1 MKRIVSL
8 LVSAVMLFAMTT
20 TAFAGPQ
27 MDSTMPDEAYL
38 QYLELRESGVLG
50 EDITFE
56 YWQYLLEESA
66 RLEKELESSSEYSLV
81 YDSSNPSAYTS
92 YSMEAGDVFIT
103 SSTVSSGFLGHAGIS
118 ISSSSILHIAGP
130 GEHPDTISKN
140 SWLNKYD
147 EGWNK
152 VYRHSDSS
160 IAEDAAQWAEDTYKD
175 SDAEYVIT
183 MDLESTDET
192 YCSKLVWQAYYYG
205 HTPSAANGPTWGVR
219 LPYSLP
225 DTIHNLDLVQEWL

>member
-8 LVSAVMLFAMTT
+8 LVSAVMLFAMTA

-27 MDSTMPDEAYL
+27 MDSTMPDGAYL

-81 YDSSNPSAYTS
+81 YDSSNPSAYAS

-103 SSTVSSGFLGHAGIS
+103 SSTVSSGLLGHAGIS

-140 SWLNKYD
+140 EWLNDYD

-192 YCSKLVWQAYYYG
+192 YCSKLVWQGYYYG

>member
-8 LVSAVMLFAMTT
+8 LVSAVMLFAMTA

-66 RLEKELESSSEYSLV
+66 RLEKKLESSSEYSLV
-81 YDSSNPSAYTS
+81 YDSSNPSAYAS

-103 SSTVSSGFLGHAGIS
+103 SSTVSSGLLGHAGIS

>member
-1 MKRIVSL
+1 MKRIGSL

-130 GEHPDTISKN
+130 GEHPDTLSKN
-140 SWLNKYD
+140 EWLNKYNK
-147 EGWNK
+147 GWSK
-152 VYRHSDSS
+152 VYRHSDST

>member
-8 LVSAVMLFAMTT
+8 IVSAVMLFAMTAT
-20 TAFAGPQ
+20 TFADPQ

-66 RLEKELESSSEYSLV
+66 RLEKKLESSSEYSLV
-81 YDSSNPSAYTS
+81 YDSSNPSAYAS

-103 SSTVSSGFLGHAGIS
+103 SSTVSSGLLGHAGIS

-130 GEHPDTISKN
+130 GEHPDTLSKN
-140 SWLNKYD
+140 EWLNKYD

>member
-8 LVSAVMLFAMTT
+8 IVSAVMLFAMTA

-27 MDSTMPDEAYL
+27 MDRTMPDGAYL
-38 QYLELRESGVLG
+38 QYLELR
-50 EDITFE
+50 
-56 YWQYLLEESA
+56 
-66 RLEKELESSSEYSLV
+66 
-81 YDSSNPSAYTS
+81 
-92 YSMEAGDVFIT
+92 EAGDVFIT
-103 SSTVSSGFLGHAGIS
+103 SSTVSSGLLGHAGIS

>member
-8 LVSAVMLFAMTT
+8 LVSAVMLFAMTA

-27 MDSTMPDEAYL
+27 MDSTMPDGAYL
-38 QYLELRESGVLG
+38 Q
-50 EDITFE
+50 
-56 YWQYLLEESA
+56 
-66 RLEKELESSSEYSLV
+66 
-81 YDSSNPSAYTS
+81 
-92 YSMEAGDVFIT
+92 
-103 SSTVSSGFLGHAGIS
+103 
-118 ISSSSILHIAGP
+118 
-130 GEHPDTISKN
+130 
-140 SWLNKYD
+140 YD

-160 IAEDAAQWAEDTYKD
+160 IAKMRRSGQRTHTRILCRI
-175 SDAEYVIT
+175 VIT
-183 MDLESTDET
+183 MDLDYRRN

>member
-8 LVSAVMLFAMTT
+8 LVSAVMLFAMTA

-27 MDSTMPDEAYL
+27 MDRTMPDGAYL

-66 RLEKELESSSEYSLV
+66 RLEKKLESSSEYSLV
-81 YDSSNPSAYTS
+81 YDSSNPSAYAS

-103 SSTVSSGFLGHAGIS
+103 SSTVSSGLLGHAGIS